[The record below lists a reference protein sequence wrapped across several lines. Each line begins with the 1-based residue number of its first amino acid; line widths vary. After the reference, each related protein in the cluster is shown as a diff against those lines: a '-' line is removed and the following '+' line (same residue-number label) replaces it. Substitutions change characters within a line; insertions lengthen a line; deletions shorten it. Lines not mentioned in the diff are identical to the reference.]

1 MSVNQVI
8 LNRHLEIDWDIQKG
22 QKIIIQSTAGP
33 VVVVSSGIS
42 MGNAQ
47 IGELLEAQN
56 QHSGKL
62 VEGIVVS
69 QKKIKV
75 LTK

>member
-1 MSVNQVI
+1 
-8 LNRHLEIDWDIQKG
+8 
-22 QKIIIQSTAGP
+22 
-33 VVVVSSGIS
+33 

-47 IGELLEAQN
+47 IGELLEAKN

-69 QKKIKV
+69 QKKIEV

>member
-1 MSVNQVI
+1 MSVNQII
-8 LNRHLEIDWDIQKG
+8 LSRHLEIDWDIQKG

-47 IGELLEAQN
+47 IGELLRLKISIVGNLLKELLFPKK
-56 QHSGKL
+56 KL
-62 VEGIVVS
+62 RF
-69 QKKIKV
+69 
-75 LTK
+75 

>member
-1 MSVNQVI
+1 
-8 LNRHLEIDWDIQKG
+8 
-22 QKIIIQSTAGP
+22 
-33 VVVVSSGIS
+33 

-62 VEGIVVS
+62 VEELLFP
-69 QKKIKV
+69 KK
-75 LTK
+75 LRF

>member
-1 MSVNQVI
+1 MQSAAGSVI
-8 LNRHLEIDWDIQKG
+8 
-22 QKIIIQSTAGP
+22 
-33 VVVVSSGIS
+33 VVSSGIS
-42 MGNAQ
+42 KKNAQ
-47 IGELLEAQN
+47 IGELLQVKN
-56 QHSGKL
+56 LQSGAV